1 MEARQRFCNSSD
13 HDDLN
18 ETLLKDQSTYTAI
31 QISKPGGYEE
41 LMKVNLDGKG
51 STGANLQNVAKDG
64 MVVVKTNYAGINY
77 ADVCIRWGLYASAK
91 KYVGWPIIPG
101 FEFAG
106 IVSEVGASI
115 TDLKPG
121 DKVFGLTMFGG
132 YSSSVQIPRHQVYQ
146 LPDQFNLQQG
156 AAFLTVALT
165 AWYAMYKQYQ
175 PQSGDFVLIHSV
187 AGSYKSCKSY
197 KVIIMQ
203 NHYFC
208 NFYVSNVSSLF

>member
-1 MEARQRFCNSSD
+1 METRNRLIKSSD
-13 HDDLN
+13 HKDSKEN
-18 ETLLKDQSTYTAI
+18 LLKEESTYSAI

-41 LMKVNLDGKG
+41 LKKIALNGKG
-51 STGANLQNVAKDG
+51 STGANVQNVPQED
-64 MVVVKTNYAGINY
+64 MVLVKTNYCGINY

-101 FEFAG
+101 FEFSG
-106 IVSEVGASI
+106 TVSEVGSSI

-132 YSSSVQIPRHQVYQ
+132 YSSFVQVPRHQVYP
-146 LPDQFNLQQG
+146 LPDQFNLEQG

-175 PQSGDFVLIHSV
+175 PQPGDSVLIHSV
-187 AGSYKSCKSY
+187 AGS
-197 KVIIMQ
+197 
-203 NHYFC
+203 HF
-208 NFYVSNVSSLF
+208 SNQHIH

>member
-1 MEARQRFCNSSD
+1 MEARQRFRNSSD
-13 HDDLN
+13 RDDLD
-18 ETLLKDQSTYTAI
+18 ESLIKDQSTYTAI

-41 LMKVNLDGKG
+41 LEKVNLDGKG
-51 STGANLQNVAKDG
+51 STGANLQNVAKED
-64 MVVVKTNYAGINY
+64 MVIVKTNYAGINY

-106 IVSEVGASI
+106 IVSEIGDSV

-132 YSSSVQIPRHQVYQ
+132 YSSSVQVPRNQVYP
-146 LPDQFNLQQG
+146 LPNQFNLQQG

-175 PQSGDFVLIHSV
+175 PQSGDSVLIHSV
-187 AGSYKSCKSY
+187 AGNYKTCNSY
-197 KVIIMQ
+197 KVIIMK
-203 NHYFC
+203 
-208 NFYVSNVSSLF
+208 NFKYLTLFLRLFRI